1 MEGNFK
7 PNLIEPQYLRKVFKS
22 NNVEEYSI
30 LDNIS
35 CYSSNLFIYF
45 IINYGDLLI
54 AILILFIILYFRYK
68 YFSNEKNI
76 TKNEVVVNYIRDQD
90 ILDGNVINTNDRIE
104 SKELLNDEIIN
115 KVKNEVKKVD
125 SLQPYNNDQQFGS
138 AY

>member
-45 IINYGDLLI
+45 IVNYGDLLI
-54 AILILFIILYFRYK
+54 AILILFFILYFRYK

-90 ILDGNVINTNDRIE
+90 LLDGNIVKTNDRIE
-104 SKELLNDEIIN
+104 SKELLNDDIID
-115 KVKNEVKKVD
+115 KVKTEIKKVD
-125 SLQPYNNDQQFGS
+125 SLQPYNSDQQFGS
-138 AY
+138 IY

>member
-125 SLQPYNNDQQFGS
+125 NLQPYNNDQQFGS

>member
-45 IINYGDLLI
+45 IVNYGDLLI
-54 AILILFIILYFRYK
+54 AILILFFILYFRYK

-90 ILDGNVINTNDRIE
+90 LLDGNIVKTNDRIE
-104 SKELLNDEIIN
+104 SKELLNDDIID
-115 KVKNEVKKVD
+115 KVKKEIKKVD
-125 SLQPYNNDQQFGS
+125 SLQPYNSDQQFGS
-138 AY
+138 IY